1 MRLPAGV
8 RENKEGI
15 KWVATEELKTVVKKL
30 STKAGAMFPRWM
42 TITRF
47 IKRNV
52 IEETI
57 RWMMIIS
64 ERDLSKEDNMN
75 QQRRKRLEE
84 ASDLMNRARDILE
97 EVKDEEQEAYDNL
110 PENFQNGE
118 RGEEMQGYI
127 DAIEEAYDGLDTA
140 CSAIEQI

>member
-15 KWVATEELKTVVKKL
+15 KWIATEELKTVVKKL

-42 TITRF
+42 MIMRF

-57 RWMMIIS
+57 RWMMIMS
-64 ERDLSKEDNMN
+64 ERDMSKEDNMN

-84 ASDLMNRARDILE
+84 ASDLMNRAKNILE
-97 EVKDEEQEAYDNL
+97 EIKD
-110 PENFQNGE
+110 
-118 RGEEMQGYI
+118 
-127 DAIEEAYDGLDTA
+127 
-140 CSAIEQI
+140 